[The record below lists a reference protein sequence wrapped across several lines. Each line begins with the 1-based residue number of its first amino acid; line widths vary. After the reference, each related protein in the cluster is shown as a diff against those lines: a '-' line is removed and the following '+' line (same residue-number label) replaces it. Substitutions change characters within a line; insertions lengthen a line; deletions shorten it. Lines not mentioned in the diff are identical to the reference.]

1 MTEVSR
7 AASFLSAAI
16 DCSGLT
22 QRQIALQAGFSR
34 PNFISMMKSGE
45 TKIPISRVPGLA
57 KACGFTARELL
68 EIVLSED
75 HPEIWEVI
83 KDAGLLDPLTTKET
97 VL

>member
-7 AASFLSAAI
+7 AASFLSTAI
-16 DCSGLT
+16 DFSGLT
-22 QRQIALQAGFSR
+22 QKEIARRAGFSR
-34 PNFISMMKSGE
+34 PNVISMMKSGE

-57 KACGFTARELL
+57 RACGITERVLL

-83 KDAGLLDPLTTKET
+83 KHTGCFDPRATKEDF
-97 VL
+97 L